1 MLQAISIESCLTGQ
15 YPLIDVRSPGEYAK
29 GHIPHAV
36 NVPLFSDEERAQIG
50 TMYVR
55 QSREQAM
62 AIGYA
67 CAEPKKQWYL
77 DEVRRIAG
85 SGPVVI
91 HCWRGGMRSRLFAE
105 HLHENGFSDV
115 SVITG
120 GYKAYR
126 RLVLEK
132 LSNPY
137 PLQVI
142 GGYTGSG
149 KTRVL
154 HWLRSKGHQVIDLEG
169 IAHHKGSAF
178 GALGQLP
185 QPRSEQFEN
194 ELYDV
199 IGTFNLRQPIWIED
213 ESINIGS
220 VFIPQPFFKQMRS
233 APLFFLNIPRELRA
247 AFLVKDYAGCP
258 ADEFVASFQKITK
271 RLGHEQSGQAIK
283 AVLSGDYYTAAYIA
297 LGYYDKTYEQG
308 IGYHYTEKTF
318 SISSDTTDAEVNAI
332 KILSTYERGQ
342 GY

>member
-29 GHIPHAV
+29 GHIPHAI

-55 QSREQAM
+55 QSREQAI

-126 RLVLEK
+126 RLVQATFEK
-132 LSNPY
+132 KRDIRM
-137 PLQVI
+137 I

-149 KTRVL
+149 KTKIM
-154 HWLRSKGHQVIDLEG
+154 HWLRENGHQVIDLEG
-169 IAHHKGSAF
+169 LAHHKGSAF

-185 QPRSEQFEN
+185 QPKTEQFEN
-194 ELYDV
+194 DV
-199 IGTFNLRQPIWIED
+199 HALLMQFDTHKPLFLED

-220 VFIPQPFFKQMRS
+220 VFIPQPFFKQMRN
-233 APLFFLNIPRELRA
+233 APLFFIDIPREIRA
-247 AFLVKDYAGCP
+247 HYLTKDYAGIP
-258 ADEFVASFQKITK
+258 SEGLIESFQKISK
-271 RLGHEQSGQAIK
+271 RLGFENTAMAIQCINENN
-283 AVLSGDYYTAAYIA
+283 LEGAALIA
-297 LGYYDKTYEQG
+297 LQYYDKTYMKGLSARDPQLVNK
-308 IGYHYTEKTF
+308 IVSTTTEAM
-318 SISSDTTDAEVNAI
+318 SNAM
-332 KILSTYERGQ
+332 KILECL
-342 GY
+342 